1 MTKSRKEIYEKQDNT
16 IKQIFTAL
24 CSNVSGHHDS
34 AECESDHGRR
44 SRRSLYDGFTGG
56 GRKTVVWTV
65 EYQLYRKYE
74 L

>member
-44 SRRSLYDGFTGG
+44 SRI
-56 GRKTVVWTV
+56 
-65 EYQLYRKYE
+65 
-74 L
+74 